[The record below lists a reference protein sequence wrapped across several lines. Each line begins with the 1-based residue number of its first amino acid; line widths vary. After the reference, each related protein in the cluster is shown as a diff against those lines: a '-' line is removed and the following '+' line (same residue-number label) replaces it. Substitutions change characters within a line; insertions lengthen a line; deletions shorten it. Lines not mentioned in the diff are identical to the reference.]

1 MVNLVPS
8 GWPGNSGDWNIEL
21 KAEQPPRVPPPR
33 VYLPPP
39 RAKKIAFKPGTQEAT
54 VGIEAHGDANMYL
67 DTIDVEFESGV
78 VQSHSIALIET
89 ESQILA
95 YPGGGLYPFF
105 AGCLSLG
112 ATDPQQIFTGTPS
125 VNATIIP

>member
-21 KAEQPPRVPPPR
+21 KAEQ
-33 VYLPPP
+33 PP

-112 ATDPQQIFTGTPS
+112 ATDPQQIFPGTPS